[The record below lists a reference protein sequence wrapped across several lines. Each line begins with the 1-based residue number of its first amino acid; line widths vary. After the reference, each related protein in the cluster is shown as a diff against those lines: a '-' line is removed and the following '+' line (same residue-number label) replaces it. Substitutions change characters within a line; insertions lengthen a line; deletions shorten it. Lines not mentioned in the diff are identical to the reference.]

1 MEDNNNMIESSK
13 LADLFKDNPRRG
25 QEILPELIKKLI
37 IASANTKL
45 SSLRFPSGDSIWT
58 PGFDG
63 YVTDI
68 TIEDK
73 YLPLGNSVW
82 ECGTSRDYKTKIKDD
97 YKKRT
102 EAVTTFEKSEY
113 TFILCIPSVFD
124 ASFTN
129 LESGMQNDKI
139 WKNVRIFDASII
151 TDWLN
156 EHIEVIIWLL
166 KKFNSSNIDLRIST
180 AEITLDTYLNLTKP
194 QISLDL
200 IMCSQNNNDGNQI
213 EIFHENLKSQE
224 VGTLVLFSPVSVE
237 HGVLFSLAAINKDS
251 AIFERTIVVENI
263 ESLIFV
269 EKNYS
274 KKVII
279 INFYWNGLGLRL
291 NNNRYIYVVKDEG
304 KYPQQKLNNI
314 RFDEFKNNIEKMGFD
329 YGTAHN
335 ISKRTNRNISCF
347 KRMYAIDPLLK
358 IPFWAQETQRDV
370 IIPLALVSEVDKR
383 FEGDIKVLD
392 QLYNNQGY
400 IKVLESQIN
409 KDDSP
414 VFHLDNLY
422 RINYKEEVLFTLNID
437 CQDSYVKKLE
447 DIFQSIMCTAD
458 PLYLQDV
465 TNWDF
470 RRENSIYSN
479 SLIEGIIETFIII
492 VIKDP
497 SSQTYYDN
505 YIKKILKETLSDFA
519 LLNSVIVYLSLL
531 AELSP
536 KAVYNFIND
545 AIEENNDIFRK
556 SFETEY
562 GISFM
567 QDKSKFYDYK
577 FAIDKCLYNEET
589 AIDTLRL
596 IFKLYNSD
604 YKFPKGFRMSNFVIE
619 SFCPFTS
626 FIIPVKPYDKFKL
639 LKSLINDDNRD
650 KSLSIM
656 EAFTNGKVTNFMYG
670 TPIYRYRE
678 NPKKN
683 ESNINE
689 LLSVSFDAI
698 LYLLDNSSNRLSLY
712 NDLFKQLSFLDKKTV
727 DVILAK
733 IENDIENG
741 DDEFNS
747 HINYILLDKIYDIQ
761 RFVEKSSNDSWK
773 YLSIFLDQL
782 IMLYE
787 SSIPTTPYLKY
798 RYLIINPSYD
808 IPYLNPTSWSSTDKK
823 PNYYEEENEKRAA
836 IYKKA
841 FDELFASNIEDL
853 SARIIKD
860 MNDDSLIAY
869 YLSQQSS
876 DILNNIKKIIEM
888 NKLSALTGYINLMG
902 ADELKPI
909 FENLDEEE
917 KKTLIKCLG
926 QNENAF
932 LVVKGTQY
940 EDLYWKKFNHFY
952 TQKNKDFEDLAI
964 YNLLRHNPLA
974 LASHYAYSGDN
985 ISYEEKV
992 LLLEALAVNIK
1003 DIMDSKDTHNINSIS
1018 TLVSKLDNEY
1028 YDERLISCELAL
1040 LPILFSSA
1048 DHYTKGIKIF
1058 FLENPLSLYQF
1069 LSACSK
1075 SNLGDNTVASKVI
1088 SDCTISI
1095 QRNTIV
1101 SIELIR
1107 DNLKEITE
1115 YNNKANNNVKKESL
1129 LETWFNVIVNEL
1141 NTEQDERVIYMVKSL
1156 LILVLS
1162 LSFSYDINNVQ
1173 DLIVAKLVE
1182 NLGIGKSFEDRKK
1195 ISVKFYTSKFNSFG
1209 LRNVGDGSSESII
1222 ASNYLELSEM
1232 YKIEYPIVS
1241 VALKM
1246 LSDEFYSI
1254 SNQDRRRKILGEF

>member
-1 MEDNNNMIESSK
+1 MIESNK

-82 ECGTSRDYKTKIKDD
+82 ECGTSRDYKTKINDD

-102 EAVTTFEKSEY
+102 EEVTHFDKSEY
-113 TFILCIPSVFD
+113 TFILCTPFVYD

-129 LESGMQNDKI
+129 LENDMQNQKI
-139 WKNVRIFDASII
+139 WKNVKIFDATII

-166 KKFNSSNIDLRIST
+166 RKFNSSNTDLRIST
-180 AEITLDTYLNLTKP
+180 AEITLDTFLNLTKP
-194 QISLDL
+194 QISLDF

-213 EIFHENLKSQE
+213 EIFQDNLKSQA
-224 VGTLVLFSPVSVE
+224 VGTLILFSPVSVE
-237 HGVLFSLAAINKDS
+237 HGVLFSLAVISTDT
-251 AIFERTIVVENI
+251 AIFEKTIVVENI

-274 KKVII
+274 KKIVI
-279 INFYWNGLGLRL
+279 INFCWNGLGQRL
-291 NNNRYIYVVKDEG
+291 NNNRYVYVVNDEG

-314 RFDEFKNNIEKMGFD
+314 RFDDYKINIEKMGFD
-329 YGTAHN
+329 SGTAHN
-335 ISKRTNRNISCF
+335 ITKRTNRNISCF
-347 KRMYAIDPLLK
+347 KRMYAVDRLLK
-358 IPFWAQETQRDV
+358 IPFWAQEMQRDV

-383 FEGDIKVLD
+383 FEGDIKILD
-392 QLYNNQGY
+392 QLYGNQEY
-400 IKVLESQIN
+400 IKILESQIN
-409 KDDSP
+409 KYESP

-447 DIFQSIMCTAD
+447 GIFQSIMSTAD

-465 TNWDF
+465 TKWDY

-479 SLIEGIIETFIII
+479 SLIEGIIETFIIL
-492 VIKDP
+492 VIKNS
-497 SSQTYYDN
+497 SSQLYYDN
-505 YIKKILKETLSDFA
+505 FVKKIINNALCDFA
-519 LLNSVIVYLSLL
+519 LLNSVIVYLPLL

-536 KAVYNFIND
+536 KAVINFIND

-562 GISFM
+562 GVSFI

-589 AIDTLRL
+589 AIDSLRL

-604 YKFPKGFRMSNFVIE
+604 YKFPKGFRISSFVNE

-626 FIIPVKPYDKFKL
+626 FIIPVKPSDKFKL

-656 EAFTNGKVTNFMYG
+656 EAFINGKVTNFMYG

-678 NPKKN
+678 NPEKN
-683 ESNINE
+683 DININE
-689 LLSVSFDAI
+689 LLSVSLDAI
-698 LYLLDNSSNRLSLY
+698 LFLLDNTCDRLPLY

-727 DVILAK
+727 DAILAK

-741 DDEFNS
+741 DDEFKS
-747 HINYILLDKIYDIQ
+747 HINYILLDKIYDIR

-773 YLSIFLDQL
+773 YVSVYLDQL

-798 RYLIINPSYD
+798 RYIIINPSYD
-808 IPYLNPTSWSSTDKK
+808 IPYLNPTSWSSTDKM

-853 SARIIKD
+853 STRIIKD
-860 MNDDSLIAY
+860 MKDEGLIGN
-869 YLSQQSS
+869 YLSQKSS
-876 DILNNIKKIIEM
+876 DKLNDIKKIIEM
-888 NKLSALTGYINLMG
+888 NKLNALTGYINFMS
-902 ADELKPI
+902 ANELKII
-909 FENLDEEE
+909 FEGLDEEE
-917 KKTLIKCLG
+917 KKTLINCLG

-932 LVVKGTQY
+932 LVIKGTQY
-940 EDLYWKKFNHFY
+940 EELYWKKFNHLY
-952 TQKNKDFEDLAI
+952 TQKSKDFEEFAI
-964 YNLLRHNPLA
+964 FNLLRHNPLA
-974 LASHYAYSGDN
+974 LASHYAYSGEN
-985 ISYEEKV
+985 ISYDEKI
-992 LLLEALAVNIK
+992 LLLESLAVNIK

-1018 TLVSKLDNEY
+1018 TLVSKLDDEY

-1040 LPILFSSA
+1040 LPILFSST
-1048 DHYTKGIKIF
+1048 DNYTKGIKKF

-1075 SNLGDNTVASKVI
+1075 SNLGDNTVASKVV

-1115 YNNKANNNVKKESL
+1115 YNNKINNKVKKESL
-1129 LETWFNVIVNEL
+1129 LETWFNVIMNEL
-1141 NTEQDERVIYMVKSL
+1141 ETEQDKRVIYMVRSFL
-1156 LILVLS
+1156 VLVLS
-1162 LSFSYDINNVQ
+1162 LSFSYNINNEQ

-1182 NLGIGKSFEDRKK
+1182 NLGIGKSFEDRKQ

-1209 LRNVGDGSSESII
+1209 VRNVGDGSSESII

-1241 VALKM
+1241 EALKM
-1246 LSDEFYSI
+1246 LSYEFNSI
-1254 SNQDRRRKILGEF
+1254 SNQDRQRKILGEF